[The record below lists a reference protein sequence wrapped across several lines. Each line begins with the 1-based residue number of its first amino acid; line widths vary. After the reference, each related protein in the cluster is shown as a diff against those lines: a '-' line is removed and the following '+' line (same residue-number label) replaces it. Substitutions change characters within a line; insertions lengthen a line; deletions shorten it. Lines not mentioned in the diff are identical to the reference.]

1 MGPLKAI
8 KMKGQPHSFILRV
21 VSFVL
26 ISVLATC
33 LLGGCWSKVEIE
45 QMAFISVVG
54 VDRADK
60 DGLLVSFQIVNPRAL
75 TKGGAGGGG
84 GGEPP
89 VFVLSVT
96 ARTVPDALAKLE
108 EESSRIVRFKQLSA
122 IVLGE
127 DLARDGIGQVMD
139 FFARHWEMRRS
150 IWVLVAKKSA
160 QDVLLK
166 GAPVQEKI
174 PGMAIKMEM
183 ERRAR
188 LSPTRYP
195 VTLGDFLTGLTRE
208 GDDAIASSVEIG
220 PMQEQK
226 SGNSVK
232 KEKEGD
238 TKEKATGG
246 MKELV
251 FSGAGVFRGEKLVA
265 FLGPQETRG
274 VRWFKGKVPGGVFT
288 VPVKTR
294 ATWASLVT
302 DRETTRVKPVVTKTG
317 IRYDVKIMDE
327 GFI

>member
-1 MGPLKAI
+1 MLLG
-8 KMKGQPHSFILRV
+8 
-21 VSFVL
+21 
-26 ISVLATC
+26 VLAIC

-45 QMAFISVVG
+45 QMAFISLVG

-60 DGLLVSFQIVNPRAL
+60 EDLLVSFQIVNPRAL
-75 TKGGAGGGG
+75 ARGSGGGSGG

-96 ARTVPDALAKLE
+96 ARTVPDALAKLA
-108 EESSRIVRFKQLSA
+108 EESPRVVRFKQLSA

-127 DLARDGIGQVMD
+127 DLARSGVGQVMD

-166 GAPVQEKI
+166 GAPVSERV

-183 ERRAR
+183 ERRAI

-195 VTLGDFLTGLTRE
+195 VALGDFLTGLARE
-208 GDDAIASSVEIG
+208 GEDAIASSVEIG
-220 PMQEQK
+220 PMQEK
-226 SGNSVK
+226 KPGGSGG
-232 KEKEGD
+232 KEEGGD
-238 TKEKATGG
+238 TKEKATTG

-274 VRWFKGKVPGGVFT
+274 VRWFKGKVPGGVLT
-288 VPVKTR
+288 VPVKTQG
-294 ATWASLVT
+294 TWASLTT
-302 DRETTRVKPVVTKTG
+302 DREITRVKPVVTKTG
-317 IRYDVKIMDE
+317 IRYDVEIMDE